1 MNSEARLRTFF
12 LVYVL
17 MYQCMN
23 DVYTAVGESELT
35 LTYGCNCLR
44 HSIKSFHVCLV
55 MAAWWNSRAVLQM
68 ADARLGMPEQQ
79 PVWIHACMLSCM
91 FALRMSMAIS
101 WYVV

>member
-1 MNSEARLRTFF
+1 M
-12 LVYVL
+12 YVL
-17 MYQCMN
+17 TNQCMN
-23 DVYTAVGESELT
+23 DAYTAVRESDLT
-35 LTYGCNCLR
+35 FKWGFNCRR

-101 WYVV
+101 WCVV